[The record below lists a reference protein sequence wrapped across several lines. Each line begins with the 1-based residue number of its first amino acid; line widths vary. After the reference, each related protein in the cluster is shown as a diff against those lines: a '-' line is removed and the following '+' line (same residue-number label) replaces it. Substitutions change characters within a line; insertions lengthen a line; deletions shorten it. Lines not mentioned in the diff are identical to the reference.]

1 MAGALCPSIMAGM
14 GSRGRKTSL
23 IARSLRLLRL
33 AAHLLQ
39 GVLTVASLFPFYSK
53 ARRRSAIR
61 KWSGAMLR
69 ILGVHLHVHDAPASA
84 RPLMFVVNHVSWLD
98 IIALNS
104 AIPVRF
110 VAKSEIRNWPV
121 IGWLS
126 AQTGTLFIERGRR
139 SDTARVNRLVAEAML
154 EGDVV
159 AVFPE
164 GTTSDGSEVLRF
176 HSSLLQPVL
185 IAGAVVQP
193 AALRFTHHEGALCK
207 EAAYDGDKSLWYT
220 LMQIIALRRID
231 AHLYFLPLLKA
242 DVPHRRALA
251 EAARAAIVSRLL
263 NC

>member
-1 MAGALCPSIMAGM
+1 MAGTLCPSIMAGM
-14 GSRGRKTSL
+14 GSRATKTSL
-23 IARSLRLLRL
+23 VTRGLRLVRL
-33 AAHLLQ
+33 AIHLLQ
-39 GVLTVASLFPFYSK
+39 GVLTVGFLFPFYSK
-53 ARRRSAIR
+53 ARCQLAIR
-61 KWSGAMLR
+61 KWSRAMLR
-69 ILGVHLHVHDAPASA
+69 ILGVQVHVYAAPAVV

-98 IIALNS
+98 IFALNS
-104 AIPVRF
+104 LTPVRF
-110 VAKSEIRNWPV
+110 VAKSEIRNWPA

-126 AQTGTLFIERGRR
+126 AKTGTLFIERGRR
-139 SDTARVNRLVAEAML
+139 SDTARVNRLIAEAML

-193 AALRFTHHEGALCK
+193 VALRFTHHDGALCK

-231 AHLYFLPLLKA
+231 AHLYFLPLLTSDA
-242 DVPHRRALA
+242 PHRRALA
-251 EAARAAIVSRLL
+251 EAARTVIVSRLR

>member
-1 MAGALCPSIMAGM
+1 MADALHPSIMAGM

-23 IARSLRLLRL
+23 ITRGLRLLRL

-39 GVLTVASLFPFYSK
+39 GVLTVAFLFPFYSK

-69 ILGVHLHVHDAPASA
+69 MLGVHVYMHDAPATA

-98 IIALNS
+98 IFALNS
-104 AIPVRF
+104 AMPVRF
-110 VAKSEIRNWPV
+110 VAKSEIRNWPA

-126 AQTGTLFIERGRR
+126 AKTGTLFIERGRR
-139 SDTARVNRLVAEAML
+139 SDTARVNRLIAEAML

-193 AALRFTHHEGALCK
+193 VALRFKHHDAALCK

-231 AHLYFLPLLKA
+231 AHLYFLPLLTA
-242 DVPHRRALA
+242 EVPHRRALA